1 MRTLE
6 KAGLYLIYLGLCVF
20 IVTPF
25 LYMLW
30 ASVQSDQEILMKPMS
45 LIPKRFTLDNFVFL
59 FTGRVPEYYQEVS
72 RVRGLI
78 SEDVRLVIPALGNS
92 MLVAVAVAAVNVVLA
107 APAAF
112 AFSRFE
118 FRGKQVLYNSVLV
131 SRLLPPMAIAI
142 PYFVILNTMGLINTR
157 TGIVL
162 AHLTMT
168 MPFVMWYLVTYF
180 HSIPRVTEE
189 AAVIDGCTPL
199 QALILVLVPIARPGL
214 IAAGVFAFMFS
225 YSEFLFSLFI
235 SQSWTTRTMPVAV
248 ALFSQN
254 PDVSYA
260 LLAAAIVV
268 ALAVPVAFA
277 LIMQRYITQA
287 LSTLYR

>member
-1 MRTLE
+1 MRTLQ
-6 KAGLYLIYLGLCVF
+6 KAGLYLLYFGLCVF

-25 LYMLW
+25 LYMIW

-45 LIPKRFTLDNFVFL
+45 VIPKRFTLDNFVFL
-59 FTGRVPEYYQEVS
+59 FTGKVPGYYQEAD

-78 SEDVRLVIPALGNS
+78 TEDVRLVIPAMGNS
-92 MLVAVAVAAVNVVLA
+92 LLIAVGVAAANVVLA

-131 SRLLPPMAIAI
+131 SRLLPPLAIAI

-157 TGIVL
+157 VGVGL

-168 MPFVMWYLVTYF
+168 VPFVMWYLVMF
-180 HSIPRVTEE
+180 FQSIPRVTEE
-189 AAVIDGCTPL
+189 AALMDGCTPL
-199 QALILVLVPIARPGL
+199 QSLVYVLIPIARPGL
-214 IAAGVFAFMFS
+214 IAAGAFAFMFS
-225 YSEFLFSLFI
+225 YSEFLFALFI

-260 LLAAAIVV
+260 LLAASIVV
-268 ALAVPVAFA
+268 ALSIPIAFA

-287 LSTLYR
+287 LSTLYK